1 MEGPL
6 TVVGVSSERSLGDAL
21 NAGVYAASGEVV
33 TKMDDDDWY
42 GSDHLWDLMLALDY
56 SGAELVAKGAE
67 FVYMEE
73 LDITIR
79 RHIGKAE
86 KRQRTATMAG
96 ASLTVLRSAFE
107 AVGLSRARG
116 RRGSAFLGDMRK
128 SGVRPFRTHGYGFV
142 VHRDGDNTW
151 QADTEYFLSSAVSQR
166 AGLALD
172 SAMVDGGPAPRR
184 FPPSSGHRRAR
195 T

>member
-21 NAGVYAASGEVV
+21 NAGVDAASGEVV

-79 RHIGKAE
+79 RFTG
-86 KRQRTATMAG
+86 
-96 ASLTVLRSAFE
+96 RSE
-107 AVGLSRARG
+107 GSERDDSR
-116 RRGSAFLGDMRK
+116 LGDPDDLETQPRGCRRCGAR
-128 SGVRPFRTHGYGFV
+128 S
-142 VHRDGDNTW
+142 
-151 QADTEYFLSSAVSQR
+151 
-166 AGLALD
+166 
-172 SAMVDGGPAPRR
+172 PAP
-184 FPPSSGHRRAR
+184 SIGD
-195 T
+195 

>member
-21 NAGVYAASGEVV
+21 NAGVDAASGEVV

-79 RHIGKAE
+79 RFTGRSEGANV
-86 KRQRTATMAG
+86 TTVAG
-96 ASLTVLRSAFE
+96 GTLTISKHNLE
-107 AVGLSRARG
+107 AVG
-116 RRGSAFLGDMRK
+116 
-128 SGVRPFRTHGYGFV
+128 
-142 VHRDGDNTW
+142 
-151 QADTEYFLSSAVSQR
+151 
-166 AGLALD
+166 GLAPGPR
-172 SAMVDGGPAPRR
+172 AVDRD
-184 FPPSSGHRRAR
+184 
-195 T
+195 